1 MIPHARRGERG
12 GKAVFLL
19 ETIAENK
26 IREAMARG
34 EFENLPGAGKPLHLE
49 DDSTV
54 PDDLRVAYRILR
66 NAGCIPP
73 ELEIRKEI
81 ITLRDLLRTVEDEGV
96 KKEKIRELNYKLVKL
111 GIMGRRMVTLDEFPE
126 YKERILA
133 KMGAGNPG

>member
-1 MIPHARRGERG
+1 M
-12 GKAVFLL
+12 FLL

-49 DDSTV
+49 DDSTI
-54 PDDLRVAYRILR
+54 PDDLRVAYKILR

-73 ELEIRKEI
+73 ELEVRKEI
-81 ITLRDLLRTVEDEGV
+81 ITLRDLLRTIEDE
-96 KKEKIRELNYKLVKL
+96 KEKREKTRELNYKLMKL
-111 GIMGRRMVTLDEFPE
+111 GIMKRRMVTLDEFPE

-133 KMGAGNPG
+133 KMGAGIPG